1 MKYFVT
7 GATGFIGG
15 RLAELLVGRG
25 HEVVALVRTPARA
38 KNLEAKGIQFA
49 QGDIT
54 DKESMR
60 QPMTG
65 VDGVF
70 HVAAWYK
77 VGAKDSSMAQAINV
91 DGTRN
96 VLELMKELNIP
107 KGVYTSTLGVFSD
120 TKGRVPDEHYVYHG
134 KHFSAYE
141 RTKWE
146 AHYKVA
152 LPMMQ
157 QGLPLVIVMPG
168 AVYGPGDQSDLR
180 DSVVQYLR
188 GRFPA
193 VPKGM
198 TLCFAHVDDIAD
210 AHLRAM
216 ELGKPGESYI
226 IAGPRHSLVE
236 YFELAEEITGVP
248 APRFKIPP
256 AVLKG
261 ASAVMGLV
269 EKVVRVPPAYTSE
282 GLRVSAGV
290 TYLGDNSKARR
301 ELGYNPRSLRDGL
314 PETLH
319 YEMNLL
325 GLKPNKG
332 TP

>member
-1 MKYFVT
+1 MSKYFVT

-15 RLAELLVGRG
+15 RLAQLLVNRG
-25 HEVVALVRTPARA
+25 HEVVALVRNPAKA
-38 KNLEAKGIQFA
+38 KTLEGIQLVK
-49 QGDIT
+49 GDIT

-77 VGAKDSSMAQAINV
+77 VGAKDSAVAQTINV
-91 DGTRN
+91 DGTRY
-96 VLELMKELNIP
+96 VLELMQELGIP
-107 KGVYTSTLGVFSD
+107 KGVYTSTLAVFSD
-120 TKGRVPDEHYVYHG
+120 TRGQMPDESYVFHG
-134 KHFSAYE
+134 KHISEYD

-146 AHYKVA
+146 AHYRVA
-152 LPMMQ
+152 LPMIQ

-180 DSVVQYLR
+180 DSVVQYLQ
-188 GRFPA
+188 GKFPA

-198 TLCFAHVDDIAD
+198 ELCFAHVDDIAD
-210 AHLRAM
+210 AHIQAM
-216 ELGKPGESYI
+216 EKGKPGESYI
-226 IAGPRHSLVE
+226 IAGPRHSLSE
-236 YFELAEEITGVP
+236 YFELAESITGIA
-248 APRFKIPP
+248 APRLKVPP
-256 AVLKG
+256 AVMKG
-261 ASAVMGLV
+261 AAAVMGLV
-269 EKVVRVPPAYTSE
+269 EKVIDLPAAYTSE

-301 ELGYNPRSLRDGL
+301 ELGYNPRPLREGL

-319 YEMNLL
+319 YEMDLL
-325 GLKPNKG
+325 GMKK
-332 TP
+332 